1 MTEDKDVAYLPIVY
15 EVSDPKNTPEKTLNI
30 YNDWASTYDQ
40 VENFVTVAIC
50 VLNQIQNLASGVS
63 GYNIQSQVNKQR
75 QCVVKL
81 LRLRT

>member
-40 VENFVTVAIC
+40 VGKLCHCGDLCSEPNTKFSIRC
-50 VLNQIQNLASGVS
+50 LGVQYTIA
-63 GYNIQSQVNKQR
+63 GK
-75 QCVVKL
+75 
-81 LRLRT
+81 